1 MPRKKINKKAK
12 QYIYSVMYIGD
23 GVEEGYEAKIPKFP
37 NITVY
42 GDNLQ
47 ELHEGVLFSIEDEI
61 EDRKKDGRPI
71 PPPDIKPSGDF
82 KGKII
87 LRTTPALHEKLYREA
102 QINQLSL
109 NKYIEKKLQS

>member
-1 MPRKKINKKAK
+1 
-12 QYIYSVMYIGD
+12 MYIGD
-23 GVEEGYEAKIPKFP
+23 GEDEGYEAKIPKFP
-37 NITVY
+37 KATVY
-42 GDNLQ
+42 GDDLKD
-47 ELHEGVLFSIEDEI
+47 LHEGVLHTIDFLIEEL
-61 EDRKKDGRPI
+61 EKDGCPI
-71 PPPDIKPSGDF
+71 PPPDVKPSKDF